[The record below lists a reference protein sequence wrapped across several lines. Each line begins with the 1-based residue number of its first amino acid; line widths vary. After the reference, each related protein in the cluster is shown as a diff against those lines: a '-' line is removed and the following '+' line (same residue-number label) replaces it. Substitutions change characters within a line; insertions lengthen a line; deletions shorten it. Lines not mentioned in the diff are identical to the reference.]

1 MFYFHFA
8 LVRAGSI
15 SNTRVMEININE
27 IIGDRPV
34 KTLDVRP
41 ILEKGTDPFQMIMA
55 EMETLQPG
63 TILLIINTFE
73 PIPLINVLKSKGF
86 DSVTVRP
93 EPGVVHTYMLPGA
106 EIATKPAEAKIYEE
120 DINLLNEKKSFYA
133 AELVELDVR
142 DMEMPMPMAS
152 ILQHIEN
159 LSAGQALFVYHKK
172 FPQFLTDELLTRGFN
187 MVSHKVD
194 ENNIQLIIYK

>member
-172 FPQFLTDELLTRGFN
+172 FPQFLTAKLLTQGLKI
-187 MVSHKVD
+187 VSHKID
-194 ENNIQLIIYK
+194 AKNIQ